1 MDEDVQNAKRLQFL
15 TMRLQK

>member
-1 MDEDVQNAKRLQFL
+1 MHDVQNAKRLLFL